1 LSPGRFP
8 FVKAIAFYLRFA
20 IAAATVGLCSAE
32 AQFVYTAI
40 DLGTLGGGY
49 SEAVDVNNIGQVV
62 GRSSVGSVGHSFLY
76 TGSHLVDITAGVF
89 AMTDS
94 KATGINAQGQVVGE
108 IHTSTGSI
116 QFGYLYSAGHVTELP
131 GLSTA
136 SGINDHGDIIGQNT
150 TAYVQQATVYH
161 TQGPSAGTRTDLGVI
176 DGGPISWAT
185 DINNSGMV
193 VGGSTTTSGPNWA
206 ASAQANS
213 AYSLTARLE
222 LGTNASITGVNDFGQ
237 MVGSSNGAPFIES
250 GGVVT
255 NLGSLGTGLRFSDIN
270 DSGLL
275 VGSQIPAVNTKY
287 AVVYSGG
294 HVSNLN
300 AITNL
305 SGTAFAT
312 LEDAT
317 AISDTGYIVG
327 NGRTTGGAMHAF
339 LLTPTL
345 ALAPVPEPAA
355 YGVIA
360 AVTLAGMAAYRRCRR
375 AKRS

>member
-1 LSPGRFP
+1 LSAATFV
-8 FVKAIAFYLRFA
+8 FVKAITFHVRF
-20 IAAATVGLCSAE
+20 IVVAAAISFCSAR

-49 SEAVDVNNIGQVV
+49 TEAVDVNNIGQVV
-62 GRSSVGSVGHSFLY
+62 GRSLVGSVGHSFLY
-76 TGSHLVDITAGVF
+76 TGGHLVDITAGVF

-108 IHTSTGSI
+108 IHLSTGSI

-136 SGINDHGDIIGQNT
+136 SGINDHGDIIGQYST
-150 TAYVQQATVYH
+150 SYIQQATVYH
-161 TQGPSAGTRTDLGVI
+161 TQGTLAGTRTDLGVI

-185 DINNSGMV
+185 DINNNGMV
-193 VGGSTTTSGPNWA
+193 VGGSMTTSGYIWPA
-206 ASAQANS
+206 TAQATSFN
-213 AYSLTARLE
+213 SLTKRLE
-222 LGTNASITGVNDFGQ
+222 LGTTGSITGLNDFGQ
-237 MVGSSNGAPFIES
+237 MVGSANGAPFIES
-250 GGVVT
+250 GGIVT

-294 HVSNLN
+294 YVSNLN

-312 LEDAT
+312 LEEAT

-355 YGVIA
+355 YGLIA

>member
-1 LSPGRFP
+1 
-8 FVKAIAFYLRFA
+8 VKAIVFYLRLV
-20 IAAATVGLCSAE
+20 ITAATVGFGTAK

-40 DLGTLGGGY
+40 DLGTLGSGY
-49 SEAVDVNNIGQVV
+49 SEAVDVNNVGQVV
-62 GRSSVGSVGHSFLY
+62 GRSLVGSVGHSFVY
-76 TGSHLVDITAGVF
+76 TSGHLVDITAGVF

-94 KATGINAQGQVVGE
+94 KATGINALGQVVGE
-108 IHTSTGSI
+108 VHAAVGPA
-116 QFGYLYSAGHVTELP
+116 QYGYLYSGGYLSQIP

-136 SGINDHGDIIGQNT
+136 SGINDSGDIIGQYT
-150 TAYVQQATVYH
+150 STYVQQATVFH
-161 TQGPSAGTRTDLGVI
+161 TQGSLTGTRTDLGVI
-176 DGGPISWAT
+176 EGGPISWAT

-193 VGGSTTTSGPNWA
+193 VGGSMTTSGYTWA
-206 ASAQANS
+206 ATGQATSSN
-213 AYSLTARLE
+213 SLTKRLD
-222 LGTNASITGVNDFGQ
+222 LGPGAAITGVNDFGQ
-237 MVGSSNGAPFIES
+237 MVGSANGAPFIMS
-250 GGVVT
+250 GSTVT
-255 NLGSLGTGLRFSDIN
+255 NLGSLGTGLSFSDIN

-294 HVSNLN
+294 KVSNLN

-312 LEDAT
+312 LEEAT

-327 NGRTTGGAMHAF
+327 NGRTAGGTMHAF

-345 ALAPVPEPAA
+345 ALTPVPEPAT

-360 AVTLAGMAAYRRCRR
+360 ALTLTGMATYRCRR
-375 AKRS
+375 RCKRS